1 MQTRRYRLTIAYDGR
16 PFEGWQSQ
24 PSGNTIQDHLR
35 NAAREI
41 HPDVSTFQGS
51 GRTDAGVHAEAQ
63 VAHFDVPDDST
74 MDGEAWLRALNTK
87 LPRTIRIMDSI
98 EVSNEF
104 HAQFD
109 AAGKTYRYELFTGKV
124 LPPLLAG
131 LSWHVRREQDW
142 SRFVEAANLF
152 QGEHDF
158 AAFAANRG
166 DPNSNPDNT
175 IRTIF
180 EVEPEQDADTI
191 RLTLHGSGFLY
202 KMVRLIVGGV
212 TRCAQGALEISDLER
227 LLDHPKDGEK
237 SPLAAPPDG
246 LRLVK
251 VDYPDFV

>member
-1 MQTRRYRLTIAYDGR
+1 MQTRRFKLTIAYDGR

-24 PSGNTIQDHLR
+24 PSGNTVQDHLLK
-35 NAAREI
+35 AARGI
-41 HPDVSTFQGS
+41 HAGVSTFHGS

-63 VAHFDVPDDST
+63 IAHFDVPDDSS
-74 MDGEAWLRALNTK
+74 MDETAWLRALNTK
-87 LPRTIRIMDSI
+87 LPPTIRVMQSR
-98 EVSNEF
+98 EVDRDF

-109 AAGKTYRYELFTGKV
+109 AAGKTYRYELFTGPV

-131 LSWHVRREQDW
+131 LSWHVRKTVDW
-142 SRFVEAANLF
+142 PRLVEAANLF
-152 QGEHDF
+152 AGEHDF

-175 IRTIF
+175 RRTIY
-180 EVEPEQDADTI
+180 EIGQEQDSDVI

-212 TRCAQGALEISDLER
+212 VRCAQGSLELEELQR
-227 LLDHPKDGEK
+227 LLNQPECGEK

-246 LRLVK
+246 LCLVR
-251 VDYPDFV
+251 VDYPQSS